1 MSLFLNGHT
10 IEQSA
15 EHALMQRFFSVIE
28 LANSPFI
35 PGVGPA
41 QFVSGGGLAYMSAT
55 NVNIFGPGVIG
66 RSSHHGKRIL

>member
-1 MSLFLNGHT
+1 
-10 IEQSA
+10 
-15 EHALMQRFFSVIE
+15 MQRFFSVIE

-41 QFVSGGGLAYMSAT
+41 QFVSGGGTAYVSAT
-55 NVNIFGPGVIG
+55 NVTVFGPGVIG